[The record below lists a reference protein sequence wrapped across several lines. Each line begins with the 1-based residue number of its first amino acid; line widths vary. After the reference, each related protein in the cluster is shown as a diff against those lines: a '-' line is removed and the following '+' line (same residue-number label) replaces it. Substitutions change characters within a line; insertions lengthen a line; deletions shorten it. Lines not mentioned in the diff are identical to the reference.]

1 MSPSAEGASRRPPEE
16 ARAAIERFLKSS
28 RQPELIE
35 AGEPPIPLEEGR
47 YSLDVRGGWLTLHA
61 WSNEASLVR
70 RVTGVRFER
79 PGRLDLSIELFGKKT
94 GCLSLIDRARPGSSA
109 AERRGERHILREQFR
124 LSLSRQFPDWR
135 IAEISSEP
143 NLEASLSP
151 VYPRALL
158 RKGRIG
164 VAAMACPADAA
175 DSAGTLS
182 FGLVWLDYLRKRER
196 GLTVQGLVLLIPQGL
211 EKTTCAR
218 LRYLHTAEARISDY
232 VCSPEGY
239 EQAVDP
245 RDYGNLDTRLEPC
258 VRPAGENA
266 QLEEWIERVCRP
278 RHVERIPLGDG
289 CVSLRVRG
297 LEFARAT
304 GGKLLFGLE
313 RKAVAVEASLP
324 EIGRLAEELARLRAP
339 DAADRENPIYRLQPE
354 RWMESQ
360 VRLHLE
366 ELDASLLPAP
376 VYGQVPAL
384 VGLERGVLDLLA
396 VDAYGRLAVIEL
408 KASEEIHLPM
418 QALDYWM
425 RVQWH
430 AERGAFSRHGYF
442 PGVSLSREPPR
453 LLLVA
458 PALEFHPTTEAIL
471 RFFSSEI
478 EVERIGLGVEW
489 RERLKAMFRMRG
501 AERPQ

>member
-35 AGEPPIPLEEGR
+35 PGEPPIPLEDGR
-47 YSLDVRGGWLTLHA
+47 YSLEVRGGRLTLHA
-61 WSNEASLVR
+61 WSDQSSLVR
-70 RVTGVRFER
+70 RITGVQFEK
-79 PGRLDLSIELFGKKT
+79 PGRLDVTIELFGKKT
-94 GCLSLIDRARPGSSA
+94 GRLSLIDRAHPGSSV

-124 LSLSRQFPDWR
+124 LSLARQFPEWR
-135 IAEISSEP
+135 IAEISSEQ

-151 VYPRALL
+151 VYPRAFL
-158 RKGRIG
+158 RKGRTGI
-164 VAAMACPADAA
+164 AAMALPADAA
-175 DSAGTLS
+175 GSAGALS
-182 FGLVWLDYLRKRER
+182 FALVWLDYLRKRER
-196 GLTVQGLVLLIPQGL
+196 GLIVQGLVLFIPQGL
-211 EKTTCAR
+211 EKATCAR
-218 LRYLHTAEARISDY
+218 LRYLHPEEARISTY

-258 VRPAGENA
+258 VRPSGENA
-266 QLEEWIERVCRP
+266 QLEEWIERLCRP
-278 RHVERIPLGDG
+278 PHVERIPMGDG

-297 LEFARAT
+297 LEFARAA
-304 GGKLLFGLE
+304 GGRLLFGLE
-313 RKAVAVEASLP
+313 RKSVAAEGNLP
-324 EIGRLAEELARLRAP
+324 EIGLLAGELARLRAP

-396 VDAYGRLAVIEL
+396 VDTYGRLAVIEM
-408 KASEEIHLPM
+408 KASEDIHLPM

-425 RVQWH
+425 RVQLP
-430 AERGAFSRHGYF
+430 AEHGEFSRHGYF

-471 RFFSSEI
+471 RFFSPEI

-489 RERLKAMFRMRG
+489 RERLKVMFRMRG